1 MAPYYTMQ
9 VYDSAGALQAVV
21 TDFDNLAISKQL
33 NAIDMLQFTI
43 RNRSPSAQYMVLNA
57 IIEIYRQ
64 DVELGIP
71 NALEFAGIIRKRI
84 VTRSVVTS
92 FTLQA
97 IGMLGILG
105 YRTIAYKA
113 NKTDL
118 TKFTA
123 LPGETI
129 LKRLFNYNVGTAAT
143 VANGRL
149 LDGRITGM
157 STSATAGTGTA
168 LTLKCSM
175 QPLLK
180 TMQEV
185 AYSSG
190 LAFTLSYTAPASWVF
205 TTYVGQI
212 GTDRTATITLSV
224 STGTVATITQIS
236 DVLNDFNAVI
246 VGGSGTEEAKVF
258 ATRPATLPT
267 GLDLKESFQDAK
279 NQQNSTGAYLQQFG
293 SKTLAIQ
300 ARKRVQYQVEVLQTS
315 QMRYG
320 RDYFFGDKIAVAW
333 NNSKVNQYV
342 SAVGLEWKSTGDEV
356 INVKLNS

>member
-1 MAPYYTMQ
+1 MQ

-21 TDFDNLAISKQL
+21 TDFDNLTISKQL

-43 RNRSPSAQYMVLNA
+43 RNQSQSAQYMVANA

-71 NALEFAGIIRKRI
+71 NGLEFAGIIRKRI
-84 VTRSVVTS
+84 VTKSVVTTL
-92 FTLQA
+92 TLQA
-97 IGMLGILG
+97 MGMLSILA
-105 YRTIAYKA
+105 YRIIAYKA
-113 NKTDL
+113 NKTNL
-118 TKFTA
+118 SKFTA
-123 LPGETI
+123 QPGETI
-129 LKRLFNYNVGTAAT
+129 LKRLFNYNVGSLAT

-157 STSATAGTGTA
+157 STAATAGTGTA

-180 TMQEV
+180 TMQEI

-212 GTDRTATITLSV
+212 GTDRTADIRLSV
-224 STGTVATITQIS
+224 STGTVATITQVTDLI
-236 DVLNDFNAVI
+236 NDFNTVI
-246 VGGSGTEEAKVF
+246 VGGNGTEQAKVL

-267 GLDLKESFQDAK
+267 GLNLKESFQDAK
-279 NQQNSTGAYLQQFG
+279 NQQNSTAAYLQQFG
-293 SKTLAIQ
+293 NKTLAVQ
-300 ARKRVQYQVEVLQTS
+300 NRKRIQYQVEVLQTS

-333 NNSKVNQYV
+333 DDTNIDQFVTG
-342 SAVGLEWKSTGDEV
+342 VGIEWRSTGDEV
-356 INVKLNS
+356 ISVKLGS

>member
-43 RNRSPSAQYMVLNA
+43 RSGSPSAKYMVPNA

-71 NALEFAGIIRKRI
+71 NTLEFAGIIRKF
-84 VTRSVVTS
+84 VATRSVVTT

-97 IGMLGILG
+97 MGMLGILA

-118 TKFTA
+118 TKFIA
-123 LPGETI
+123 QPGETI
-129 LKRLFNYNVGTAAT
+129 LKRLFNYNIGSLAT

-157 STSATAGTGTA
+157 STAATTGTGTA

-180 TMQEV
+180 TMQEI

-190 LAFTLSYTAPASWVF
+190 LAFTLTYTAPAIWVF
-205 TTYVGQI
+205 RTFVGQI
-212 GTDRTATITLSV
+212 GTDRTANITLSV
-224 STGTVATITQIS
+224 TTGTVLTIRQIQ
-236 DVLNDFNAVI
+236 DFTTDFNAVI
-246 VGGSGTEEAKVF
+246 VGGNGTEEAKVF
-258 ATRPATLPT
+258 ATRPAALPT
-267 GLDLKESFQDAK
+267 GLNLKESFQDAK
-279 NQQNSTGAYLQQFG
+279 NQQNSTEAYLQQFG
-293 SKTLAIQ
+293 TKTLSVQ
-300 ARKRVQYQVEVLQTS
+300 ARKRVQYQVDVLQTS
-315 QMRYG
+315 EMRYG
-320 RDYFFGDKIAVAW
+320 RDYFFGDKIAVSW
-333 NNSKVNQYV
+333 NNAKIPQFVT
-342 SAVGLEWKSTGDEV
+342 AVGLEWHSTGEEV
-356 INVKLNS
+356 ISVKLGS

>member
-9 VYDSAGALQAVV
+9 IYDSAGALQAVV

-43 RNRSPSAQYMVLNA
+43 RNQSPSAVYMVVNA
-57 IIEIYRQ
+57 IIQIYRQ
-64 DVELGIP
+64 DVALGIP
-71 NALEFAGIIRKRI
+71 NTLEFSGIIRKRV
-84 VTRSVVTS
+84 VTQSVVTTY
-92 FTLQA
+92 TLQA
-97 IGMLGILG
+97 IGMLGILN

-113 NKTDL
+113 NKVNL
-118 TKFTA
+118 SKFTDQ
-123 LPGETI
+123 PGETI
-129 LKRLFNYNVGTAAT
+129 LKRLFNYNVGSAAT

-157 STSATAGTGTA
+157 STAATAGTGTL

-190 LAFTLSYTAPASWVF
+190 LAYTLTYTAPATWVF

-212 GTDRTATITLSV
+212 GTDRTADIKLSV
-224 STGTVATITQIS
+224 TTGTVATITQIS
-236 DVLNDFNAVI
+236 DYLNDFNTVI
-246 VGGSGTEEAKVF
+246 IGGSGTEEAKVF
-258 ATRPATLPT
+258 ATRPVTLPT

-279 NQQNSTGAYLQQFG
+279 NQQNSTIPYLQQFG
-293 SKTLAIQ
+293 TKTLAIQ
-300 ARKRVQYQVEVLQTS
+300 ARKRIQYQVDVLQTS

-333 NNSKVNQYV
+333 GGTNIDQYV
-342 SAVGLEWKSTGDEV
+342 TAVGLEWKSTGDEV
-356 INVKLNS
+356 INVKLGS

>member
-9 VYDSAGALQAVV
+9 VYNSVGALQAVV

-33 NAIDMLQFTI
+33 NAIDMLQFSI
-43 RNRSPSAQYMVLNA
+43 KNQSPSAQYMVANA
-57 IIEIYRQ
+57 IVEIYRQ

-84 VTRSVVTS
+84 VTRSVVTTL
-92 FTLQA
+92 TLQA
-97 IGMLGILG
+97 MGMLSILA

-113 NKTDL
+113 NKVNL
-118 TKFTA
+118 SKFTA
-123 LPGETI
+123 VSGETI
-129 LKRLFNYNVGTAAT
+129 LKRLFDYNVGSAAT

-157 STSATAGTGTA
+157 STAASAGTGTA

-190 LAFTLSYTAPASWVF
+190 LAYTLSYTAPASWVF

-212 GTDRTATITLSV
+212 GADRTASIRLSV
-224 STGTVATITQIS
+224 STGTVSTITQIT
-236 DVLNDFNAVI
+236 DLINDFNTVI
-246 VGGSGTEEAKVF
+246 VGGNGTEEAKVF

-267 GLDLKESFQDAK
+267 GLNLKETFQDAK
-279 NQQNSTGAYLQQFG
+279 NQQNSTAAYLQQFG
-293 SKTLAIQ
+293 NKTLAVQ
-300 ARKRVQYQVEVLQTS
+300 NRKRVQYQVDVLQTS

-333 NNSKVNQYV
+333 DNTNITQFVT
-342 SAVGLEWKSTGDEV
+342 AVGIEWRSTGDEV
-356 INVKLNS
+356 INVKLGS

>member
-43 RNRSPSAQYMVLNA
+43 RNQSPSAQYMVANA

-71 NALEFAGIIRKRI
+71 NALEFAGIIRKRV
-84 VTRSVVTS
+84 VTRSVVTTL
-92 FTLQA
+92 TLQA

-105 YRTIAYKA
+105 YRTIAYKSNKA
-113 NKTDL
+113 NL
-118 TKFTA
+118 SAFVA
-123 LPGETI
+123 QPGETI
-129 LKRLFNYNVGTAAT
+129 LKRLFNYNVGSLAT

-157 STSATAGTGTA
+157 STAATAGTGTA

-212 GTDRTATITLSV
+212 GTNRTSTITLSV
-224 STGTVATITQIS
+224 STGTVATITQVS
-236 DVLNDFNAVI
+236 DYLNDFNTVI

-258 ATRPATLPT
+258 ATRPASLPT
-267 GLDLKESFQDAK
+267 GLDLKETFQDAK
-279 NQQNSTGAYLQQFG
+279 NQQNSKAAYLQQFG
-293 SKTLAIQ
+293 TKTLAVQ

-320 RDYFFGDKIAVAW
+320 RDYFFGDKIAVSW
-333 NNSKVNQYV
+333 NNAKINQFV
-342 SAVGLEWKSTGDEV
+342 TAVGLEWRSTGEEV
-356 INVKLNS
+356 INVKLGS